1 MLTEQHLK
9 EFDEFGYFI
18 VDDAQE
24 PGMTG
29 EMRAAARR
37 IRQKVCAGEV
47 DLYTDFHG
55 DGEPYH
61 IVGLNAPE
69 FGEPVFA
76 EYYGCRA
83 LLDYVHGQIGTGIR
97 IGPMAMFTNPEN
109 EPFHIRWHRDD
120 GLVMD
125 RGEEEEM
132 EYLRQPPARL
142 PLGDGD
148 GRRRRAVA
156 DSRQPPA
163 ASAPGRSTR
172 RCGTSRRERLP
183 GDMVVDLKAGQTI
196 FWNGDCLH
204 RSATTPR
211 ARKADHLRQLSGLRR
226 GGGKVGTGPVRL
238 HAEPG
243 GEGVPAR
250 VHTPL
255 LRPLGV
261 ACRRSDPAPFPAS
274 AKAQASR

>member
-9 EFDEFGYFI
+9 DFDELGYFI

-24 PGMTG
+24 PGMTE
-29 EMRAAARR
+29 EMCAAARR
-37 IRQKVCAGEV
+37 IRQKVRAGEV

-55 DGEPYH
+55 EGEPYH

-109 EPFHIRWHRDD
+109 EPFNMRWHRDD

-132 EYLRQPPARL
+132 EYLRQP
-142 PLGDGD
+142 
-148 GRRRRAVA
+148 RRGCRWEMAMVDDIALSLIPRSHLRFRTGEEYAA
-156 DSRQPPA
+156 MRDSIH
-163 ASAPGRSTR
+163 
-172 RCGTSRRERLP
+172 ERLP
-183 GDMVVDLKAGQTI
+183 GDLVVDLRAGQTI

-204 RSATTPR
+204 RSASRPDR
-211 ARKADHLRQLSGLRR
+211 E
-226 GGGKVGTGPVRL
+226 RL
-238 HAEPG
+238 TISASFQVFDSNEEKSEPG
-243 GEGVPAR
+243 RFAFMLNPGAR
-250 VHTPL
+250 AFLPESIHL
-255 LRPLGV
+255 YYDRW
-261 ACRRSDPAPFPAS
+261 AS
-274 AKAQASR
+274 LQKV